1 METVEAPSSIL
12 PTAIKGTTI
21 LPETFALTAIRG
33 SSARTGSRHRT
44 AVALIGYAMV
54 LEAPAGMGMSNRII
68 QMSLRSSVMTEIPT
82 PEMVVAVLANLNAA
96 TTIAIPRSNQP
107 RTAQLI
113 VERAVAMVLA
123 MVGRTVSDVPLT
135 VIIVVTAQLMDPSSA
150 MTETKMMKMDVIT
163 IAPLMA
169 RIHPR

>member
-1 METVEAPSSIL
+1 
-12 PTAIKGTTI
+12 
-21 LPETFALTAIRG
+21 
-33 SSARTGSRHRT
+33 
-44 AVALIGYAMV
+44 
-54 LEAPAGMGMSNRII
+54 
-68 QMSLRSSVMTEIPT
+68 MTEIPT